1 MKGIIFFTTAQNIMR
16 SPQTQWDILCPVI
29 TSVEVSDFPLG
40 RGMNKGR
47 TGVCLSMRVSVFLWV
62 FLVCQRGG
70 GAVLSSSGKSEKT
83 QVLRRKSLPIR
94 GKQA

>member
-62 FLVCQRGG
+62 FLVSAWRWGRTKFEWE
-70 GAVLSSSGKSEKT
+70 VRENSSPKTKKS
-83 QVLRRKSLPIR
+83 PY
-94 GKQA
+94 